1 MKKGWPGFAA
11 WMCANTESRYRGY
24 NHRMVQRFTDMG
36 FEVEQVVS
44 AFEYVGIDRMG
55 GQDYQMEEAYMGDV
69 TARLFGEP

>member
-1 MKKGWPGFAA
+1 
-11 WMCANTESRYRGY
+11 MCANTESRYRGY
-24 NHRMVQRFTDMG
+24 NRRMVQRFTDMG